1 MSLRN
6 RLLLVLAV
14 LVVATLLANGYSFY
28 VFSSLTDELQL
39 DDVHPA
45 ELAIW
50 ASSARWWMIGIM
62 LVATIIG
69 LAAFLVFIRMLLNLL
84 GCEPQYASDVVKRI
98 AGGDLVS
105 KVNVLPGDESSLLAA
120 IGGMQSQLH
129 EMVMQIRTASGQL
142 GQAASNLTS
151 MTDKIGSSSQ
161 AQSESAASTAGV
173 VEQMSSSIQN
183 VAGSADIVDL
193 QSATSLEKTQEVNDT
208 LSRMIGE
215 ISQIESAVNEIGL
228 TSDAFIAST
237 QSITSMTREVRDIA
251 DQTNLLALNAAI
263 EAARAGEQGRGFAV
277 VADEVRKLAEK
288 SAVAASEIDKVTRSL
303 NEKSAEVGA
312 ALGRG
317 KSSLSSSQER
327 LAKVVEVLDLASK
340 EVSGTR
346 QGMSEISSSVRKQ
359 TVSSDEITR
368 NIEHIAQ
375 MAKENSIAVG
385 HASEEARRL
394 EELSLNLSRVAG
406 RFNV

>member
-1 MSLRN
+1 MSLRT

-14 LVVATLLANGYSFY
+14 LIVATLLANGYSLY
-28 VFSSLTDELQL
+28 VFSSLTNELQRE
-39 DDVHPA
+39 DVQPA

-50 ASSARWWMIGIM
+50 AISARWWMIGIM
-62 LVATIIG
+62 FVATIFG
-69 LAAFLVFIRMLLNLL
+69 LAAFLVFIRILLNLL

-105 KVNVLPGDESSLLAA
+105 KVDVLPGDESSLLAA
-120 IGGMQSQLH
+120 IGGMQVQLH
-129 EMVMQIRTASGQL
+129 EMVVQIRTASGQL
-142 GQAASNLTS
+142 GQAASHLTK
-151 MTDKIGSSSQ
+151 MTDMIGASSL
-161 AQSESAASTAGV
+161 AQSESAASTACV
-173 VEQMSSSIQN
+173 VEQMSSSILN
-183 VAGSADIVDL
+183 VAGSAEVVDQ
-193 QSATSLEKTQEVNDT
+193 QSATSLKRTQEVSDT

-303 NEKSAEVGA
+303 SEKSSEVGA

-327 LAKVVEVLDLASK
+327 LATVVEVLGLASK
-340 EVSGTR
+340 EVSSTR
-346 QGMSEISSSVRKQ
+346 QGMGQISASVREQ

-385 HASEEARRL
+385 HASDEARRL
-394 EELSLNLSRVAG
+394 EELSGNLSLVAG